1 MIEEIYNAII
11 TYSFMKG
18 WCKKMVLFI
27 IMMLVLGVLFIG
39 VCLGCTGLIEPII
52 GILIFC
58 GIVKGFKKLIS

>member
-1 MIEEIYNAII
+1 
-11 TYSFMKG
+11 MKG